1 MKTKNKT
8 KVLFFNDPMG
18 SFDESPEEEA
28 KDCKRFFKELI
39 FEKNKFKFE
48 STISSLDIEEKKYDI
63 LVFDFGGIG
72 LGASGMISSLS
83 RQIFHLI
90 ENKPNTLFIAW
101 THFTNEFLEEECE
114 KELGNYPNLLH
125 RDTNTEELVKNIK
138 KWISL
143 NEN

>member
-1 MKTKNKT
+1 MKTKNKL

-90 ENKPNTLFIAW
+90 ENKHNTLFITW
-101 THFTNEFLEEECE
+101 THFTNEYLKDECE

-125 RDTNTEELVKNIK
+125 KDINTEELVKNIK